1 MRGTVLQYLV
11 KSKSS
16 GTEYLIEVY
25 PTDDGPIITCTCP
38 AGQNGQFC
46 KHRFGLIKGEE
57 HELVRSSHPVFD
69 LQNMV
74 SGRRLE
80 VAINEM
86 VKQERIF
93 QQAQSRL
100 RSVKKS
106 VARIILGQS

>member
-1 MRGTVLQYLV
+1 
-11 KSKSS
+11 
-16 GTEYLIEVY
+16 
-25 PTDDGPIITCTCP
+25 
-38 AGQNGQFC
+38 
-46 KHRFGLIKGEE
+46 
-57 HELVRSSHPVFD
+57 
-69 LQNMV
+69 MV